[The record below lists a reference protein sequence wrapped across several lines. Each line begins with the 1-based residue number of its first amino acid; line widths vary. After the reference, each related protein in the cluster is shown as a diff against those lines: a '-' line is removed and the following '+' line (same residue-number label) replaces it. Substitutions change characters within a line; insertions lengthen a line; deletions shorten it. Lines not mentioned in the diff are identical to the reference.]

1 MRTTF
6 NVVIGFVVILLLL
19 FMFWC
24 FGAARHMRSQLPTSD
39 ESMAP
44 AVEGK
49 VFTTG
54 LPGDSQSGEFGIF
67 RIC

>member
-1 MRTTF
+1 MWTTF
-6 NVVIGFVVILLLL
+6 KVVIGFVVILLLL

-24 FGAARHMRSQLPTSD
+24 FRATRHMGSQPPTSD

-54 LPGDSQSGEFGIF
+54 LPGNSQSREFGIF